1 MTITTQSLPSQ
12 PALALV
18 RRAWDFNPL
27 LTTAV
32 LIHVALVPL
41 LILAAVLDPRLI
53 TGAPAW
59 VKPLK
64 FALSIPIFLAT
75 FIWLLTF
82 VEGRP
87 RAVKFVANL
96 TAIGLLVEMILITMQ
111 VVRGTTSHFNF
122 STPFDGVVFNLMG
135 AFITAVS
142 ICTLLLAIWLIR
154 QRLPNPVLAWG
165 LRWGVLVSF
174 VGMMVAFLMTS
185 YPTPSQ
191 LEAAEATGQMSF
203 IGAHSVGGDDGGTG
217 LPLLGWST
225 THGDLRV
232 PHFFGLH
239 AMQLLPILGGL
250 LSLDGFRRRWS
261 ERGRTALVW
270 VGSLGYLGLVLLLT
284 WQALRGQSL
293 IAPDGLT
300 LGVGLLLATAVAV
313 ATTIVV
319 RSEK

>member
-1 MTITTQSLPSQ
+1 MTTTTHPLPSQ
-12 PALALV
+12 PALALA
-18 RRAWDFNPL
+18 RRAWAFNPL

-32 LIHVALVPL
+32 FIHMALIPL
-41 LILAAVLDPRLI
+41 LLVAAVLDPRLI
-53 TGAPAW
+53 MGAPAW

-64 FALSIPIFLAT
+64 FALSIPIFMAT
-75 FIWLLTF
+75 FMWLLTF

-96 TAIGLLVEMILITMQ
+96 TAIGLLVEMALIALQ
-111 VVRGTTSHFNF
+111 VVRGTTSHFNL
-122 STPFDGVVFNLMG
+122 STPFDGAVFSLMG
-135 AFITAVS
+135 SFITAVS
-142 ICTLLLAIWLIR
+142 VCTLLLAIWLIR

-203 IGAHSVGGDDGGTG
+203 IGAHSVGGEDGGVG

-232 PHFFGLH
+232 AHFFGLH
-239 AMQLLPILGGL
+239 AMQLLPLLGGL

-261 ERGRTALVW
+261 EKGRTALVW

-284 WQALRGQSL
+284 GQALRGQSI

-300 LGVGLLLATAVAV
+300 VGVGVLLGAAVAV
-313 ATTIVV
+313 AAAIIV
-319 RSEK
+319 RREK